1 MSAPPDE
8 IRTTH
13 DLTVRRIVLNDLAT
27 NGFVVRDNDTGA
39 LAIVDPG
46 GRADALVAAAREWGS
61 DVRAILVTHLHG
73 DHCAAVGDVAAAF
86 SNACVMAPPGGRFV
100 PDRPVC
106 GGESLE
112 FGAEAI
118 QVSATPGHSPD
129 SVSFQ
134 ICDHVFAGDFV
145 FRRAAGRTD
154 GDRSSTDELFRVVR
168 EVFDDMPDDTV
179 LWCGHGP
186 PTTVGEE
193 RRENPFWRIA
203 LDGSP
208 AAPAGSARYR
218 GTVVPVLA
226 WADDYDGGRK
236 ALLELP
242 DGRRVIV
249 PGSQVEPA

>member
-1 MSAPPDE
+1 MSAPRDE
-8 IRTTH
+8 VRVTH
-13 DLTVRRIVLNDLAT
+13 DLTVRRMVLNDLAT

-46 GRADALVAAAREWGS
+46 GRAEDLVAAAREWGG

-73 DHCAAVGDVAAAF
+73 DHCAAVGALVAAF
-86 SNACVMAPPGGRFV
+86 PRACVMAPPGGRFV

-118 QVSATPGHSPD
+118 QVSATPGHSPE

-134 ICDHVFAGDFV
+134 ICDQVFAGDFV

-186 PTTVGEE
+186 SSTVGEE

-203 LDGSP
+203 LEGRPESP
-208 AAPAGSARYR
+208 SQRVRWKGADVA
-218 GTVVPVLA
+218 VLA
-226 WADDYDGGRK
+226 WADDYDGGTK
-236 ALLELP
+236 ALLEAA
-242 DGRRVIV
+242 DGTLVIV
-249 PGSQVEPA
+249 PGSQVEGA